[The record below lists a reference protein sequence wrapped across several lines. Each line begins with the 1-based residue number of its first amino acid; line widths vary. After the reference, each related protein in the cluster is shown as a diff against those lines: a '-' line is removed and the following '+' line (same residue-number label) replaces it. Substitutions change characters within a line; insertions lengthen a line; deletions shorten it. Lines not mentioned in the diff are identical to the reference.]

1 MKARL
6 LRPIVALILVI
17 PLFFTGLPVHPV
29 AAQSGGVYYIVQDN
43 DSLTSIS
50 QNFHTTPAR
59 IALANYI
66 TDVNFL
72 APGTRLYI
80 PGFDDLSGLLTQT
93 TVAVGE
99 TPLSL
104 MRQSHSDP
112 SAFYRLNFLTNPDAI
127 AVGYKLYTLTSESPR
142 TDVRVPVSSG
152 QTALEL
158 SVANGVNPW
167 TTLVANTLSGAWD
180 VLPNDI
186 LYLPSSASQA
196 AEQVLPGV
204 TDLSIN
210 TLQQGKTAIFSAQVS
225 SDVQLSG
232 SLDGYTL
239 NLYPQSDGSTLA
251 LQGIPRMTVPGPV
264 SLVLTVTQADGS
276 TYSFQQNLLV
286 KKVDYGYDAPLTVP
300 SETVDPAITG
310 PEDDFLF
317 KTVAP
322 ATATQMWNG
331 IFTPPVVNPNCRP
344 DTFGKL
350 RSFNGSDY
358 SYFHSGIDFCGGV
371 GDKIFAVAD
380 GVVVYT
386 GQLDVRGGTTI
397 IDHGHGVY
405 SGYYHQSEID
415 VKQGDTVKAGQQIGL
430 IGATGRVTGPHLHL
444 DVIVG
449 DVQVDPDE
457 WLSGAMP

>member
-1 MKARL
+1 MKEL
-6 LRPIVALILVI
+6 FLRPVIAIILV
-17 PLFFTGLPVHPV
+17 FTFIFTCLPVQPV
-29 AAQSGGVYYIVQDN
+29 AAQSGGVYYIVQNN

-104 MRQSHSDP
+104 MRKSHSDP
-112 SAFYRLNFLTNPDAI
+112 TAFYRLNFLTNPDAI
-127 AVGYKLYTLTSESPR
+127 SVGYKMYTLTSESPS

-152 QTALEL
+152 KTALEL
-158 SVANGVNPW
+158 SVENGVNPW
-167 TTLVANTLSGAWD
+167 TTLAANFLAGTWD

-186 LYLPSSASQA
+186 LYLPSSTDQT

-204 TDLSIN
+204 SNLALN
-210 TLQQGKTAIFSAQVS
+210 TLQQGKTAIFTAQVS

-232 SLDGYTL
+232 TLDGYTL

-276 TYSFQQNLLV
+276 SYSFQQNLLV
-286 KKVDYGYDAPLTVP
+286 KKVDYGYDAPLTVA

-310 PEDDFLF
+310 PEDSFLF
-317 KTVAP
+317 KMVAP
-322 ATATQMWNG
+322 STATQMWNG
-331 IFTPPVVNPNCRP
+331 QFTPPVVDPNCRP

-358 SYFHSGIDFCGGV
+358 IYWHSGVDFCGGV
-371 GDKIFAVAD
+371 GDKIFAAAN
-380 GVVVYT
+380 GVVVFA
-386 GQLDVRGGTTI
+386 GPLDVRGNATL

-405 SGYYHQSEID
+405 TGYYHQSEID
-415 VKQGDTVKAGQQIGL
+415 VKEGETVTAGQQIGL
-430 IGATGRVTGPHLHL
+430 IGATGRVTGPHLHF
-444 DVIVG
+444 DVLVG

-457 WLSGAMP
+457 WLAGTMP